1 MPEANKDGHQP
12 RATSRVEPSHSV
24 PFSKSFSL
32 FRKSSHSFL
41 FQAQQ
46 RVRYEAKDR
55 GFLWNIFHRLT
66 ISGKI
71 AGGSEMHSWATTPC
85 LKLLSAKQT
94 VKARGILIVPHFT
107 EDQGERGKDKL
118 RENKT
123 MVTWG
128 DFWVILPGNKVNK
141 RKHPERTVGLGTQS
155 FCSGSNHCGD
165 SGVKKL
171 VFGKGTRLSVT
182 ASKCLCPSLVF

>member
-1 MPEANKDGHQP
+1 MLSHFPRSRHGREITFLRPTLMPEANKDGHQP

-46 RVRYEAKDR
+46 RVCYEAKDR

-66 ISGKI
+66 ISWKL

-85 LKLLSAKQT
+85 MKLLSAKQT
-94 VKARGILIVPHFT
+94 VKARGVLITPHFI
-107 EDQGERGKDKL
+107 EDQGERGNDKL
-118 RENKT
+118 RENKNYGY
-123 MVTWG
+123 MG
-128 DFWVILPGNKVNK
+128 RFL
-141 RKHPERTVGLGTQS
+141 
-155 FCSGSNHCGD
+155 GD
-165 SGVKKL
+165 S
-171 VFGKGTRLSVT
+171 TREQG
-182 ASKCLCPSLVF
+182 